1 MPRPGNSMPG
11 NPTDVQSYLTRLGL
25 AAEGGHDFDWLAR
38 VHEQHLLR
46 VPFENLDIG
55 RGVEIV
61 LDEERILHKIVE
73 DERGGFCYELNAAF
87 AWLLRQLGFRV
98 DLLSAEVAREDGSFG
113 IPFDHMTLRVELDR
127 VYLADVGFGDSF
139 RYPVPLEAGQE
150 FEQIGFVY
158 RLREEEGWWILD
170 RQPTGAT
177 VFHPQYRFTLEAR
190 KLKDF
195 VSGCHYHQTSPDS
208 TFTQKAICSMAL
220 VDGRITLHPDK
231 LVLTGGSSKTE
242 TTIPD
247 QHRWE
252 EALREHFGMS
262 LEPTERDA

>member
-1 MPRPGNSMPG
+1 M
-11 NPTDVQSYLTRLGL
+11 DVQSYLTRLGL
-25 AAEGGHDFDWLAR
+25 ADVGRHDFDWLAR
-38 VHEQHLLR
+38 VHEQHLLK

-61 LDEERILHKIVE
+61 LDEERILHKMVE

-87 AWLLRQLGFRV
+87 AWLLRQLGFQV
-98 DLLSAEVAREDGSFG
+98 DLLSAEVARADGSFG

-127 VYLADVGFGDSF
+127 VYLADVGFGDGF
-139 RYPVPLEAGQE
+139 RYPLPLVTDEE
-150 FEQIGFVY
+150 VEQSGYVY
-158 RLREEEGWWILD
+158 RLRQDDTWWFLD
-170 RQPTGAT
+170 RQPVGAA
-177 VFHPQYRFTLEAR
+177 VFQPQYRFTLEAR
-190 KLKDF
+190 KLEDF

-231 LVLTGGSSKTE
+231 LVLTRGSSKTE

-252 EALREHFGMS
+252 EALRDHFGVS
-262 LEPTERDA
+262 LERTERHA